1 MDAARAEGWLHGGE
15 PELWRRMS
23 APDRRHAIAVARAV
37 EMTLGPDV
45 DRAVQ
50 AAALLHDVGKI
61 DAGLGTFARAGATAW
76 AAVVGR
82 ERAARGE
89 GRVAR
94 YLRHDAI
101 GAELLRTAGSDP
113 VTVAWAAE
121 HHLPPSR
128 WRVPRPVGEALKT
141 ADDD

>member
-1 MDAARAEGWLHGGE
+1 MDAAWAEGWLHGGE

-23 APDRRHAIAVARAV
+23 APDRRHAIAVARGV
-37 EMTLGPDV
+37 EAALGPNV
-45 DRAVQ
+45 DRAVL

-61 DAGLGTFARAGATAW
+61 DSALGTWARAGATVW
-76 AAVVGR
+76 AGVAGR
-82 ERAARGE
+82 ERATRGE

-113 VTVAWAAE
+113 VTVTWAAE
-121 HHLPPSR
+121 HHLPPAR
-128 WRVPRPVGEALKT
+128 WSVPRPFGEALK
-141 ADDD
+141 AGDDD